1 MLRDSGEIEQSARKV
16 MFVWEENENYS
27 ICIEK
32 NDSGGNRSIPVNYY
46 KETQKFEER
55 EARKD
60 VRS

>member
-1 MLRDSGEIEQSARKV
+1 MIAVLQITA
-16 MFVWEENENYS
+16 
-27 ICIEK
+27 
-32 NDSGGNRSIPVNYY
+32 GNRSIPVNYY